1 MDMLK
6 VTALGGLLGLDATGV
21 GQFMVSRPL
30 VAGALTGWLLGDVAL
45 GVTIGVV
52 LTCLNFTFIRHL
64 VQRMLVVHP
73 DKRGATA
80 FFFVPK
86 MAALLVA
93 AALAIFF
100 LPISAIGL
108 GIGFSVFLLS
118 IMVESIRFMTGA
130 ALIR

>member
-1 MDMLK
+1 MLCEI
-6 VTALGGLLGLDATGV
+6 
-21 GQFMVSRPL
+21 S
-30 VAGALTGWLLGDVAL
+30 LTGGEKLELAHAEITGPAVV
-45 GVTIGVV
+45 GFEVTIGVV

>member
-1 MDMLK
+1 MDPKSLERIEKLNYVFGAGMVVLAALF
-6 VTALGGLLGLDATGV
+6 TRQAFALGI
-21 GQFMVSRPL
+21 
-30 VAGALTGWLLGDVAL
+30 
-45 GVTIGVV
+45 TIGVV

-64 VQRMLVVHP
+64 VGRMLIVHP

-86 MAALLVA
+86 MTGLLVA
-93 AALAIFF
+93 AALALFF

-118 IMVESIRFMTGA
+118 IMVESIRFVTGA

>member
-1 MDMLK
+1 MDPKSLERIEK
-6 VTALGGLLGLDATGV
+6 LNYLFAAALI
-21 GQFMVSRPL
+21 L
-30 VAGALTGWLLGDVAL
+30 VCVVLTPQRVAL
-45 GVTIGVV
+45 GVTIGAV
-52 LTCLNFTFIRHL
+52 LTCANFSFIRVL

-86 MAALLVA
+86 MAGLLVA

>member
-1 MDMLK
+1 MDPKSFERIEKLNYVFGVAMILL
-6 VTALGGLLGLDATGV
+6 TAL
-21 GQFMVSRPL
+21 
-30 VAGALTGWLLGDVAL
+30 LTQQRFAL
-45 GVTIGVV
+45 GITIGVV

-64 VQRMLVVHP
+64 VDRMFAVHP

-80 FFFVPK
+80 LFFVPK
-86 MAALLVA
+86 MTGLLGAAT
-93 AALAIFF
+93 LAIFF

-118 IMVESIRFMTGA
+118 IMVESIRFMTDA

>member
-1 MDMLK
+1 MDPKSLERIEKLNYVFGAAMILLAL
-6 VTALGGLLGLDATGV
+6 VLTA
-21 GQFMVSRPL
+21 QPF
-30 VAGALTGWLLGDVAL
+30 AL

-86 MAALLVA
+86 MAGLLVA